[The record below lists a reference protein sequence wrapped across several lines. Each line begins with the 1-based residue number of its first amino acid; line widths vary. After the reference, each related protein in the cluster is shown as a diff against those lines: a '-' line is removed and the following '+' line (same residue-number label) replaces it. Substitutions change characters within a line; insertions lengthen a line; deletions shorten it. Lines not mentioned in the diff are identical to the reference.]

1 MTGKF
6 NMPGSE
12 VGVPDK
18 MTVFQRCVSGFNRSG
33 LPAEEAR
40 SLLTQL
46 VHLFYVGDSFMESE
60 ATQLFFTITKLFQ
73 KESAGLKQMI
83 YLAIKELVPLTDNVI
98 MGTSVLMRDVQQS
111 HSSAEAALYRPQA
124 LRALCRILDA
134 GAVEGMDRLM
144 RTAIVDKDESVS
156 SAALVSS
163 YHLLGIARDSV
174 KRWATEIQEACGSSN
189 ISQYHALGLLHEV
202 RRHDPM
208 ALLKLVVSL
217 AEQNKIVD
225 ANAQALHIRYV
236 GELLVDQP
244 NQPQLLHILKSYLHN
259 RSDIVALEAAKA
271 ALIVPNANDELVS
284 SAVGVLRAYLESPRA
299 TSRFAAIRALNRFA
313 GVRPEII
320 SACNDEIEQL
330 ITDSNQSIATY
341 AITALLKT
349 GSESSVDSLI
359 DRISNIL
366 RDIPDDF
373 KLVVVDAVRSLAKR
387 FPTKHDKML
396 DFLADTLQHHGHF
409 ELKLALVEAI
419 SDVLHADSA
428 SDSLNNALM
437 MLCETIEDSE
447 YPEVTIRVLHLL
459 GSAGPSASKPSTYVR
474 FIYNRVIL
482 ENSVVRAAA
491 ISALSKFADVVP
503 GARRLIDRSLKDP
516 NDEVRDR
523 ASIAFIAEVS
533 TLPNRK
539 MAMDDL
545 ESKLM
550 AYLSDVESLSK
561 PFDASKV
568 QLITDEERLKTRIV
582 TEVSVAAEEEL
593 TANNKHGRSQGPAI
607 GSAGSAES
615 STAPEVD
622 FSAQFNDIPEIA
634 ALGKLLHTGSTQKL
648 TDEDL
653 EYVVK
658 ARTHMFENHIL
669 LQYDIQNNYELNL
682 TDLTVETSLD
692 PGLEEQLESKF
703 VIPIASLGA
712 NAANSTYVA
721 FERNGLSL
729 GYIGSTLRF
738 HVDGDQDEYPIDD
751 LELRPAD
758 YIRLGATS
766 GPGEHEALWQEPNL
780 FEEKATSQ
788 LKSCSSLSDAAVYL
802 QTQLGMSNCGSI
814 PLETDTSVNLLL
826 KGESAVSHKPVL
838 VKAQLIKSSRAGIA
852 GRFTVRSEDE
862 EAAVLVADGI

>member
-1 MTGKF
+1 
-6 NMPGSE
+6 MPGSE
-12 VGVPDK
+12 VGIPDK

-40 SLLTQL
+40 GLLTQL
-46 VHLFYVGDSFMESE
+46 VHLFYVGDSFVESE

-111 HSSAEAALYRPQA
+111 HASVEAALYRPQA

-144 RTAIVDKDESVS
+144 RTAIVDKDESVA

-174 KRWATEIQEACGSSN
+174 KRWATEIQEACGSAN
-189 ISQYHALGLLHEV
+189 TSQYHALGLLHEV

-217 AEQNKIVD
+217 ADQHKIVD
-225 ANAQALHIRYV
+225 PNAQALHIRYV
-236 GELLVDQP
+236 GELLTEQP
-244 NQPQLLHILKSYLHN
+244 NQPQLLQILKSYLHN
-259 RSDIVALEAAKA
+259 RSDIVALEAAKV
-271 ALIVPNANDELVS
+271 ALVVPSVQAELVS
-284 SAVGVLRAYLESPRA
+284 AAVGVLRAYLESPRA

-313 GVRPEII
+313 GIHLEII
-320 SACNDEIEQL
+320 AACNDDIEQL

-349 GSESSVDSLI
+349 GSESSVDGLI

-396 DFLADTLQHHGHF
+396 DFLANTLQHHGHF

-428 SDSLNNALM
+428 SDPLNNALM

-459 GSAGPSASKPSTYVR
+459 GSAGPAAAKPSTYVR

-482 ENSVVRAAA
+482 ENSVIRAAA

-523 ASIAFIAEVS
+523 ASIAFVAEVS

-539 MAMDDL
+539 MAMNDL

-550 AYLSDVESLSK
+550 AYLSDSESLNR
-561 PFDASKV
+561 PFDVSKV

-582 TEVSVAAEEEL
+582 TEVSVAAEEDPP
-593 TANNKHGRSQGPAI
+593 TIKKSGSSQGRAA
-607 GSAGSAES
+607 GSAGSA
-615 STAPEVD
+615 TAKSEPETD
-622 FSAQFNDIPEIA
+622 FSAQFSEIPEIA
-634 ALGKLLHTGSTQKL
+634 ALGRLLHTGSTQKL
-648 TDEDL
+648 TDEDM

-658 ARTHMFENHIL
+658 ARTHIFENHIL

-692 PGLEEQLESKF
+692 PGTEEQLESKF
-703 VIPIASLGA
+703 VIPITTLAA
-712 NAANSTYVA
+712 NTSNSTYVA
-721 FERNGLSL
+721 FERSGLSS
-729 GYIGSTLRF
+729 GYIGSALRF
-738 HVDGDQDEYPIDD
+738 RVDGDQDEYPIDD

-758 YIRLGATS
+758 YIRASTAS
-766 GPGEHEALWQEPNL
+766 GSEEYEALWQEPNL

-788 LKSCSSLSDAAVYL
+788 LKSCLSLGGAANYL
-802 QTQLGMSNCGSI
+802 QNQLGMTICGSI
-814 PLETDTSVNLLL
+814 PLETDTTANLLL
-826 KGESAVSHKPVL
+826 KGESAVSHKSVL
-838 VKAQLIKSSRAGIA
+838 VKAQLIKSSRSGIA

-862 EAAVLVADGI
+862 EAAILVADGI